1 MRVRILEMG
10 IIGGRGNLQAAYI
23 KQKEYT
29 ELIDD
34 DWFWRKKTTSS
45 ELSRRERYGCRRK

>member
-1 MRVRILEMG
+1 MRILEMG

-23 KQKEYT
+23 KQKEHT
-29 ELIDD
+29 ELIDN

-45 ELSRRERYGCRRK
+45 ELSRRERYGCRQK